1 MREYTNSGWPSPGRT
16 AHLPVFHMN
25 SFETQILAN
34 RLAQGYVMD
43 SSDLNEQIAKH
54 AEDNDLSRV
63 QIQGLVSAVNHAT
76 NDILRKTASDKTYTF
91 DLGSLDSVL
100 EILDGRQ
107 SEGAP
112 LAKVASAVRDLNP
125 DTGVG
130 AGLAAWAA
138 NGSPEEQDR
147 RLRTACDTLNK
158 IAATC
163 GAHKKKVSAKK
174 VGELKKLSEDISSL
188 TQTVKEYMING
199 RYPYEDIKKCA
210 HAVPMDNDRVVDVVF
225 EKVASELEKLGHPF
239 TGVMASDKELKSETF
254 KRSGGDVPEPEV
266 TVVNGASPIAKEVKA
281 IGSRINS
288 TYELDR
294 TFNELDSLASTALVA
309 EKSLKDNKQVSD
321 YLCHD
326 LDSVYSACMTMC
338 EGATSPEQVKKLAE
352 PLANKTARGVDRSI
366 TATKAAVT
374 TGGLGVSA
382 RLRQRAAAGIPLQ
395 TKGETH
401 RLA

>member
-1 MREYTNSGWPSPGRT
+1 
-16 AHLPVFHMN
+16 MN
-25 SFETQILAN
+25 AFETQILAN
-34 RLAQGYVMD
+34 RLAQGYVMG

-54 AEDNDLSRV
+54 AEENDLSRV

-91 DLGSLDSVL
+91 DLGNLESVL
-100 EILDGRQ
+100 EILEGRQ

-130 AGLAAWAA
+130 ANLSAWAA

-147 RLRTACDTLNK
+147 RLRTACDTLQK

-163 GAHKKKVSAKK
+163 GAHQKKVSSKK
-174 VGELKKLSEDISSL
+174 VGQMKKLAEDIASL

-210 HAVPMDNDRVVDVVF
+210 HAVDLDNDKVVDLVF

-239 TGVMASDKELKSETF
+239 TGVLASDKELTAETF
-254 KRSGGDVPEPEV
+254 KRSGGTIPEPEV

-281 IGSRINS
+281 IGSRVNT
-288 TYELDR
+288 TYQLER
-294 TFNELDSLASTALVA
+294 TFNELDSLASTALIA
-309 EKSLKDNKQVSD
+309 EKSLKDNTAVSE

-326 LDSVYSACMTMC
+326 LDSVYRACQIMCAQEAPAAKQIKEATSKLKSAVKAFAPSALAT
-338 EGATSPEQVKKLAE
+338 GATAATVGA
-352 PLANKTARGVDRSI
+352 ANV
-366 TATKAAVT
+366 AAGELRRQ
-374 TGGLGVSA
+374 TGGGV
-382 RLRQRAAAGIPLQ
+382 RQPKTNNPTQ
-395 TKGETH
+395 TV
-401 RLA
+401 

>member
-1 MREYTNSGWPSPGRT
+1 
-16 AHLPVFHMN
+16 MN

-54 AEDNDLSRV
+54 AESNDLSRV

-130 AGLAAWAA
+130 ANLAAWAA
-138 NGSPEEQDR
+138 NGSVEEQDR

-210 HAVPMDNDRVVDVVF
+210 HAVPMDNDKVVDAVF

-239 TGVMASDKELKSETF
+239 KGVLASDKELSQETF
-254 KRSGGDVPEPEV
+254 KRAGGSVPGADV

-281 IGSRINS
+281 IGARINS
-288 TYELDR
+288 THELER

-309 EKSLKDNKQVSD
+309 EKSLKDNDQVSD
-321 YLCHD
+321 YLCNQ
-326 LDSVYSACMTMC
+326 LDSVYRACMTMC
-338 EGATSPEQVKKLAE
+338 ENNAPAGEIKKLAKNIV
-352 PLANKTARGVDRSI
+352 AKVGNKIDATVQAGKVGATTSALGLSTA
-366 TATKAAVT
+366 
-374 TGGLGVSA
+374 
-382 RLRQRAAAGIPLQ
+382 LRQKASAGVPIA
-395 TKGETH
+395 TKGENPNII
-401 RLA
+401 

>member
-1 MREYTNSGWPSPGRT
+1 
-16 AHLPVFHMN
+16 MN

-91 DLGSLDSVL
+91 DLGNLESVL

-130 AGLAAWAA
+130 ANLAAWAA

-147 RLRTACDTLNK
+147 RLRTACDTLQK

-163 GAHKKKVSAKK
+163 EAHKKKVSAKK
-174 VGELKKLSEDISSL
+174 VGQLKKLAEDVASL

-210 HAVPMDNDRVVDVVF
+210 HAVDMDNDKVVDVVF

-254 KRSGGDVPEPEV
+254 KRSGGNVPEPEV

-281 IGSRINS
+281 IGARINS
-288 TYELDR
+288 TYQLDR
-294 TFNELDSLASTALVA
+294 TFNEVDNLASTALVA
-309 EKSLKDNKQVSD
+309 EKSLKSNGQVSD

-326 LDSVYSACMTMC
+326 LDSVYRACMTMC
-338 EGATSPEQVKKLAE
+338 EGTAAPEKVKKLAQTV
-352 PLANKTARGVDRSI
+352 ANRVGAKIDQGVTAAKAGT
-366 TATKAAVT
+366 TAGA
-374 TGGLGVSA
+374 LGVSA
-382 RLRQRAAAGIPLQ
+382 KLRQRAQAGVPLQ
-395 TKGETH
+395 TKGETPKIV
-401 RLA
+401 

>member
-1 MREYTNSGWPSPGRT
+1 
-16 AHLPVFHMN
+16 MN

-54 AEDNDLSRV
+54 AESNDLSRV

-130 AGLAAWAA
+130 ANLAAWAA
-138 NGSPEEQDR
+138 NGSVEEQDR
-147 RLRTACDTLNK
+147 RLRTASDTLNK

-163 GAHKKKVSAKK
+163 GAHKKKLSAKK

-210 HAVPMDNDRVVDVVF
+210 HAVPMDNDKVVDAVF

-239 TGVMASDKELKSETF
+239 KGVLASDKELSQETF
-254 KRSGGDVPEPEV
+254 KRAGGSVPGADV

-281 IGSRINS
+281 IGARINS

-309 EKSLKDNKQVSD
+309 EKSLKDNDQVSD
-321 YLCHD
+321 YLCNQ
-326 LDSVYSACMTMC
+326 LDSVYRACMTMC
-338 EGATSPEQVKKLAE
+338 ENNAPAGEIKKLAKNIV
-352 PLANKTARGVDRSI
+352 AKIGNKIDATVQAGKVGATTSALGLSTA
-366 TATKAAVT
+366 
-374 TGGLGVSA
+374 
-382 RLRQRAAAGIPLQ
+382 LRQKASAGVPIA
-395 TKGETH
+395 TKGENPNII
-401 RLA
+401 

>member
-1 MREYTNSGWPSPGRT
+1 
-16 AHLPVFHMN
+16 MN
-25 SFETQILAN
+25 AFETQILAN

-54 AEDNDLSRV
+54 AEENDLSRV

-91 DLGSLDSVL
+91 DLGNLESVL

-112 LAKVASAVRDLNP
+112 LAKVASAVRSLNP

-130 AGLAAWAA
+130 ANLAAWAA
-138 NGSPEEQDR
+138 NGSAEEQDR
-147 RLRTACDTLNK
+147 RLRTACDTLQK

-174 VGELKKLSEDISSL
+174 VGQLKKLAEDIASL

-199 RYPYEDIKKCA
+199 NYPYEDIKKCA
-210 HAVPMDNDRVVDVVF
+210 HAVDLDNDKVVDLVF

-239 TGVMASDKELKSETF
+239 TGVLASDKELKAETF

-281 IGSRINS
+281 IGARINS
-288 TYELDR
+288 TYQLER
-294 TFNELDSLASTALVA
+294 TFNEVDSLASTALVA
-309 EKSLKDNKQVSD
+309 EKSLKDNGQVSD
-321 YLCHD
+321 YLCND
-326 LDSVYSACMTMC
+326 LDSVYRACQTMC
-338 EGATSPEQVKKLAE
+338 EGTAAPEQVKKLAE
-352 PLANKTARGVDRSI
+352 TVADKVGRKIDQGV
-366 TATKAAVT
+366 TATKAGAT
-374 TGGLGVSA
+374 AASLGVSA
-382 RLRQRAAAGIPLQ
+382 KMRQRAHAGVPLQ
-395 TKGETH
+395 TKGETNKIV
-401 RLA
+401 

>member
-1 MREYTNSGWPSPGRT
+1 
-16 AHLPVFHMN
+16 MN
-25 SFETQILAN
+25 AFETQILAN

-54 AEDNDLSRV
+54 AEANDLSRV

-91 DLGSLDSVL
+91 DLGNLESVL

-112 LAKVASAVRDLNP
+112 LAKVASAVRSLNP

-130 AGLAAWAA
+130 ANLAAWAA

-147 RLRTACDTLNK
+147 RLRTACDTLQK

-163 GAHKKKVSAKK
+163 GAQKKKVSAKK
-174 VGELKKLSEDISSL
+174 VGQMKKLAEDLASL

-199 RYPYEDIKKCA
+199 RYPYEEIKKCA
-210 HAVPMDNDRVVDVVF
+210 HAVNMDNDKVVDLVF

-239 TGVMASDKELKSETF
+239 TGVLASDKELTAETF

-281 IGSRINS
+281 IGARINS
-288 TYELDR
+288 TYQLDR
-294 TFNELDSLASTALVA
+294 TFNEVDSLASTALVA
-309 EKSLKDNKQVSD
+309 ERALKSNGQVSE

-326 LDSVYSACMTMC
+326 LDSVYRACQTMC
-338 EGATSPEQVKKLAE
+338 DQESVSAKQVKEAASKIKSVVKGLGPSALATGLATGATAGLGTVAGEFRRQ
-352 PLANKTARGVDRSI
+352 
-366 TATKAAVT
+366 
-374 TGGLGVSA
+374 TGG
-382 RLRQRAAAGIPLQ
+382 GIKQPKSNNP
-395 TKGETH
+395 TSTV
-401 RLA
+401 

>member
-1 MREYTNSGWPSPGRT
+1 
-16 AHLPVFHMN
+16 MN
-25 SFETQILAN
+25 AFETQILAN

-54 AEDNDLSRV
+54 AEENDLSRV

-91 DLGSLDSVL
+91 ELGNLESVL
-100 EILDGRQ
+100 EILEGRQ

-130 AGLAAWAA
+130 ANLAAWAA

-147 RLRTACDTLNK
+147 RLRTACDTLQK

-174 VGELKKLSEDISSL
+174 VGELKKLSEDIASL

-210 HAVPMDNDRVVDVVF
+210 HAVEIDNDKVVDLVF

-239 TGVMASDKELKSETF
+239 TGVLASDKELKAETF

-266 TVVNGASPIAKEVKA
+266 TVVNGASPIAKEMKA
-281 IGSRINS
+281 IGARINS
-288 TYELDR
+288 TYQLDR
-294 TFNELDSLASTALVA
+294 TFNEVDSLASTALVA
-309 EKSLKDNKQVSD
+309 EKSLRDNGQVSD
-321 YLCHD
+321 YLCND
-326 LDSVYSACMTMC
+326 LDSVYRACQTMC
-338 EGATSPEQVKKLAE
+338 EQESAPAKQVKEA
-352 PLANKTARGVDRSI
+352 
-366 TATKAAVT
+366 ATKLTKVVEAVPSVGKPTALAGLNTLAAEARRQV
-374 TGGLGVSA
+374 GG
-382 RLRQRAAAGIPLQ
+382 GIKQQKQHTP
-395 TKGETH
+395 TRTV
-401 RLA
+401 

>member
-1 MREYTNSGWPSPGRT
+1 
-16 AHLPVFHMN
+16 MN
-25 SFETQILAN
+25 AFETQILAN

-54 AEDNDLSRV
+54 AEENDLSRV

-91 DLGSLDSVL
+91 ELGNLESVL
-100 EILDGRQ
+100 EILEGRQ

-130 AGLAAWAA
+130 ANLAAWAA

-147 RLRTACDTLNK
+147 RLRTACDTLQK

-174 VGELKKLSEDISSL
+174 VGELKKLAEDIASL

-210 HAVPMDNDRVVDVVF
+210 HAVDLDNDKVVDLVF

-239 TGVMASDKELKSETF
+239 TGILASDKELKAETF

-266 TVVNGASPIAKEVKA
+266 TVVNGASPIAKEMKA
-281 IGSRINS
+281 IGARINN
-288 TYELDR
+288 TYQLER
-294 TFNELDSLASTALVA
+294 TFNEVDSLASTALIA
-309 EKSLKDNKQVSD
+309 EKSLRDNGQVSD
-321 YLCHD
+321 YLCND
-326 LDSVYSACMTMC
+326 LDSVYRACQTMC
-338 EGATSPEQVKKLAE
+338 EQESAPAKQVKEAASKLKAVATGLGPAALATGATAATLGA
-352 PLANKTARGVDRSI
+352 ANV
-366 TATKAAVT
+366 AA
-374 TGGLGVSA
+374 GE
-382 RLRQRAAAGIPLQ
+382 LRRQGAAGIKQPKTNNP
-395 TKGETH
+395 TKTV
-401 RLA
+401 

>member
-1 MREYTNSGWPSPGRT
+1 
-16 AHLPVFHMN
+16 MN
-25 SFETQILAN
+25 AFETQILAN

-54 AEDNDLSRV
+54 AEENDLSRV

-91 DLGSLDSVL
+91 DLGNLESVL
-100 EILDGRQ
+100 EILEGRQ

-130 AGLAAWAA
+130 ANLAAWAA

-147 RLRTACDTLNK
+147 RLRTACDTLQK

-174 VGELKKLSEDISSL
+174 VGQLKKLAEDISSL

-210 HAVPMDNDRVVDVVF
+210 HAVDLDNDKVVDLVF

-239 TGVMASDKELKSETF
+239 TGILASDKELKAETF

-266 TVVNGASPIAKEVKA
+266 TVVNGASPIAKEMKA
-281 IGSRINS
+281 IGARINS
-288 TYELDR
+288 TYQLDR
-294 TFNELDSLASTALVA
+294 TFNEVDSLASTALVA
-309 EKSLKDNKQVSD
+309 EKSLRDNGQVSD
-321 YLCHD
+321 YICND
-326 LDSVYSACMTMC
+326 LDSVYRACQTMC
-338 EGATSPEQVKKLAE
+338 AQESAPAKQVKEAASKLKAVATGLGPAALATGATAATLGA
-352 PLANKTARGVDRSI
+352 ANV
-366 TATKAAVT
+366 AAGELRRQ
-374 TGGLGVSA
+374 TGGGGK
-382 RLRQRAAAGIPLQ
+382 QPKTNNP
-395 TKGETH
+395 TKTV
-401 RLA
+401 

>member
-1 MREYTNSGWPSPGRT
+1 
-16 AHLPVFHMN
+16 MN
-25 SFETQILAN
+25 AFETQILAN

-91 DLGSLDSVL
+91 DLGNLESVL

-130 AGLAAWAA
+130 ANLAAWAA
-138 NGSPEEQDR
+138 NGSEEEQDR
-147 RLRTACDTLNK
+147 RLRTACDTLQK

-174 VGELKKLSEDISSL
+174 VGQLKKLAEDIASL

-210 HAVPMDNDRVVDVVF
+210 HAVELDNDKVVDLVF

-239 TGVMASDKELKSETF
+239 QGVLASDKELKAETF

-281 IGSRINS
+281 IGARINS
-288 TYELDR
+288 TYQLER
-294 TFNELDSLASTALVA
+294 TFNEVDSLASTALVA
-309 EKSLKDNKQVSD
+309 EKSLKDNGQVSD
-321 YLCHD
+321 YLCND
-326 LDSVYSACMTMC
+326 LDSVYRACQTMC
-338 EGATSPEQVKKLAE
+338 EGTAAPEQVKKLAE
-352 PLANKTARGVDRSI
+352 TVADKVGRKVDQGV
-366 TATKAAVT
+366 TATKAGLTAAS
-374 TGGLGVSA
+374 LGVSA
-382 RLRQRAAAGIPLQ
+382 KMRQRAHAGVPLQ
-395 TKGETH
+395 TKGETNKIV
-401 RLA
+401 

>member
-1 MREYTNSGWPSPGRT
+1 
-16 AHLPVFHMN
+16 MN
-25 SFETQILAN
+25 AFETQILAN

-54 AEDNDLSRV
+54 AEENDLSRV

-91 DLGSLDSVL
+91 DLGNLESVL

-112 LAKVASAVRDLNP
+112 LAKVASAVRSLNP

-130 AGLAAWAA
+130 ANLAAWAA

-147 RLRTACDTLNK
+147 RLRTACDTLQK

-174 VGELKKLSEDISSL
+174 VGQMKKLAEDLASL

-199 RYPYEDIKKCA
+199 RYPYEEIKKCA
-210 HAVPMDNDRVVDVVF
+210 HAVNMDNDKVVDLVF

-239 TGVMASDKELKSETF
+239 TGVLASDKELTAETF

-281 IGSRINS
+281 IGARINS
-288 TYELDR
+288 TYQLDR
-294 TFNELDSLASTALVA
+294 TFNEVDSLASTALVA
-309 EKSLKDNKQVSD
+309 EKSLKDNGQVSD

-326 LDSVYSACMTMC
+326 LDSVYRACQTMC
-338 EGATSPEQVKKLAE
+338 DQESVSAKQVKEAASKIKSVVKALGPAALTTGAT
-352 PLANKTARGVDRSI
+352 
-366 TATKAAVT
+366 TATLGAANVAASELRRQ
-374 TGGLGVSA
+374 TGG
-382 RLRQRAAAGIPLQ
+382 GIKQPKSNNP
-395 TKGETH
+395 TSTV
-401 RLA
+401 